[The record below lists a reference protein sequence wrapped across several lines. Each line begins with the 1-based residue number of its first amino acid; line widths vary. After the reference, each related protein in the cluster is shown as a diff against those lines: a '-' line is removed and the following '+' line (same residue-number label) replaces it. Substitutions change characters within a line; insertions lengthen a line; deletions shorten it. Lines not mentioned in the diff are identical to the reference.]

1 MVIRGTC
8 LSGAIFHAKSFLI
21 LQENE
26 KSSACPT
33 AALFKNKKK
42 KKIWPAEYKIFLA
55 RRKKKLQ
62 AYNINISETILHN
75 ILINPRMFIILFAK
89 NEKSIY

>member
-42 KKIWPAEYKIFLA
+42 KIWPAEYKTFLA

-75 ILINPRMFIILFAK
+75 IHINPRMFIILFAK

>member
-8 LSGAIFHAKSFLI
+8 LSGAIFHAKSFPI

-33 AALFKNKKK
+33 AALFKKKK
-42 KKIWPAEYKIFLA
+42 KNWPAEYKIFLA
-55 RRKKKLQ
+55 RRKKKLP

-75 ILINPRMFIILFAK
+75 IHINPRMFIILFAK